1 MYPSSGS
8 TIRAD
13 INIKVEEAAAADSF
27 FIGTRVMPEQSVEAR
42 SGIYPKVKI
51 AEGELL
57 SAGSTLRTRS
67 GSYGEVSRNWT
78 NDTYDC
84 VDRGLEE
91 PVDDTDVKDLKRFFN
106 VEASSARWCLR
117 NMRLDHEVRVAAAIM
132 NTGNFGAGT
141 NSTVAYTA
149 ANLATID
156 FPADVVAAVDRVE
169 DKANRANTLVISKA
183 VFSRLV
189 LSTKLQNWVR
199 GTLKGSVEMPVNAE
213 NIAASFKDLGINQ
226 VLIGRSRYNGAKKG
240 QAYSATQVWPVTY
253 CWVGYVNPSA
263 ATPQDG
269 GAGFTFYWNAEG
281 GLFVS
286 ETYRDEKRRSNMV
299 RVRQNTAEKVTDGT
313 AGTLITTQYA

>member
-1 MYPSSGS
+1 MYPSSGA

-13 INIKVEEAAAADSF
+13 INVKVEEAAGADKF
-27 FIGTRVMPEQSVEAR
+27 FIGTRVMPEMGADAK
-42 SGIYPKVKI
+42 SGIYAKVKI

-84 VDRGLEE
+84 LDRGLEE
-91 PVDDTDVKDLKRFFN
+91 PVDDCDAKDVGRFFN
-106 VEASSARWCLR
+106 VEAASARWCLR
-117 NMRLDHEVRVAAAIM
+117 NMRLDHETRVQAAM
-132 NTGNFGAGT
+132 FNTTNFGAAT

-156 FPADVVAAVDRVE
+156 FPSDVIAAIDRIE
-169 DKANRANTLVISKA
+169 DKGQVANTLIVPKT
-183 VFSRLV
+183 VFSRLM

-199 GTLKGSVEMPVNAE
+199 GTLKGSVDMPVNAE
-213 NIAASFKDLGINQ
+213 NIANSFKDLGITQ
-226 VLIGRSRYNGAKKG
+226 VLIGRARYNSAKKG
-240 QAYSATQVWPVTY
+240 QAYTASLVWPTTY
-253 CWVGYVNPSA
+253 VWCGYVNPSA

-299 RVRQNTAEKVTDGT
+299 RVRQNTSEKVTDGT
-313 AGTLITTQYA
+313 AGTLIGTQYA